1 MDHPSNRSEL
11 TRRSLVG
18 VGLSTVAVA
27 SASTAMA
34 QGAPTS
40 SPAKPGAPTTAP
52 TSQTGLSPRLTLH
65 AIDNFHGTPAAGMVC
80 DLAMLDGEG
89 YKPLK
94 IITTTA
100 TGRPADPVL
109 VDDAFKAGHYE
120 LVMHFEEY
128 FSKLGV
134 KLPSPNFLSLVPI
147 RFQIHDAGQRY
158 HLPVLLTPW
167 GYSYYSGS

>member
-1 MDHPSNRSEL
+1 MDHPANPPEL

-18 VGLSTVAVA
+18 VGLGTAAVA
-27 SASTAMA
+27 SASAVMG
-34 QGAPTS
+34 QGAPAS
-40 SPAKPGAPTTAP
+40 PPAKPNALTAAP
-52 TSQTGLSPRLTLH
+52 TSQAGLSPRLTLH

-80 DLAMLDGEG
+80 DLAMFDGKG
-89 YKPLK
+89 YQPLK
-94 IITTTA
+94 TITTTA

-147 RFQIHDAGQRY
+147 RFQIRDIGQRY

-167 GYSYYSGS
+167 GYSYYRGS